1 MSHPEM
7 FPSTGASDQV
17 TDEVSVRASSGPPQA
32 HPRSPE
38 PPAHPSHPPR
48 DGQDRL
54 TGLLL
59 GAAAVA
65 MGLMAGLF
73 FAFDVSV
80 MPGLARGDDRT
91 YATAM
96 RNINAVIDG
105 SGPFVLVFLGT
116 PAVTAWAA
124 FRAFRKGQRA
134 MGWWLLAA
142 TLCYLAVL
150 ALTMGIN
157 IPLNNELADLGRPG
171 PSTDYSVIRD
181 FKGTWETANIF
192 RTLLCLGALSGIVRA
207 LLLHG
212 RATARPGTR

>member
-1 MSHPEM
+1 MSR
-7 FPSTGASDQV
+7 STGT
-17 TDEVSVRASSGPPQA
+17 TDDDVSVRMSAGLPGA
-32 HPRSPE
+32 HPRSPRL
-38 PPAHPSHPPR
+38 PAHLSR
-48 DGQDRL
+48 DGRDRL
-54 TGLLL
+54 TGPLL
-59 GAAAVA
+59 GVAALA

-105 SGPFVLVFLGT
+105 SGPFALVFLGAL
-116 PAVTAWAA
+116 AVTAWAA
-124 FRAFRKGQRA
+124 VRAFRKQQRP

-142 TLCYLAVL
+142 ALCYLAVL

-157 IPLNNELADLGRPG
+157 IPLNNRLADLGRPG
-171 PSTDYSVIRD
+171 PSTDYSVIAD

-192 RTLLCLGALSGIVRA
+192 RTLLCLIALSGIVRA

-212 RATARPGTR
+212 RATPRPGNGSVSSQS

>member
-1 MSHPEM
+1 MSRPEM
-7 FPSTGASDQV
+7 FSSTGASKG
-17 TDEVSVRASSGPPQA
+17 VSAGGRAG
-32 HPRSPE
+32 R
-38 PPAHPSHPPR
+38 PPARPSR
-48 DGQDRL
+48 DGRDRL
-54 TGLLL
+54 TGPLL

-96 RNINAVIDG
+96 GNINAVIDG
-105 SGPFVLVFLGT
+105 SGPFALVFLG
-116 PAVTAWAA
+116 ALVVTGWAA
-124 FRAFRKGQRA
+124 FRAFRKGQRT

-150 ALTMGIN
+150 GLTLGVN
-157 IPLNNELADLGRPG
+157 IPLNNRLADLGRPG
-171 PSTDYSVIRD
+171 PSTDYAVIAD

-192 RTLLCLGALSGIVRA
+192 RTLLCLGALSGVVRA

-212 RATARPGTR
+212 RATGA